1 MVRSI
6 EPILKIDDFRK
17 RKRAGGK
24 ISFVTCYDYTS
35 ARSVSQSAI
44 DCILVGDSAAMM
56 MHGAT
61 ATPAATIEM
70 MTAHTQAV
78 ARGAA
83 NKFIVADLPF
93 PTYRM
98 GLLEAMK
105 SVDRLIK
112 AGAHAV
118 KMEGLYGHEEVI
130 QNIVGSGVPVMG
142 HIGLTPQW
150 VHALGGYRVQGKDEA
165 SQRLLHEQALKLQE
179 LGCFAIVLECIPAHL
194 AAQITAE
201 LEIPTIGIGAGA
213 NCDGQVLVW
222 HDLLGLQTE
231 FQPRF
236 VRKYMDGAALIH
248 QALEAYDRE
257 VKSGAFPNAQ
267 ESY

>member
-1 MVRSI
+1 M
-6 EPILKIDDFRK
+6 KIDDFRK
-17 RKRAGGK
+17 RKRTGGK

-56 MHGAT
+56 MHGET
-61 ATPAATIEM
+61 ATPLATIEM
-70 MTAHTQAV
+70 MAAHTQAV

-98 GLLEAMK
+98 GLVEAMK
-105 SVDRLIK
+105 SVDRLLK

-118 KMEGLYGHEEVI
+118 KMEGVYGHEEVI

-150 VHALGGYRVQGKDEA
+150 VHALGGYRVQGKDEPA
-165 SQRLLHEQALKLQE
+165 QRLLHEQALRLQE
-179 LGCFAIVLECIPAHL
+179 LGCFAIVLECIPAQL
-194 AAQITAE
+194 AARITAE
-201 LEIPTIGIGAGA
+201 LDMATIGIGAGA
-213 NCDGQVLVW
+213 HCDGQILVW

-236 VRKYMDGAALIH
+236 VRKYMDGAALMH
-248 QALEAYDRE
+248 EALEAYDRE
-257 VKSGAFPNAQ
+257 VKSGDFPNEQ